1 MSIINKSVVVN
12 VEASYIETYLNQTG
26 FKRKDEE
33 AGIDIVDWVNS
44 LMESEKLNQKIFEE
58 FLFRELSMGKRKA
71 IRIYNIDSVKNIK
84 YPEDWLPILI
94 EKYAIDSLNF
104 SNILDTRVD
113 RENIRKIAAIHSDE
127 NEKGELVRIQI
138 LFVCFFQV
146 DEGNGIRDTW
156 GYIPVDIDFIKKQMT
171 LKAWNRQGVVDEN
184 YRAKGLMDH
193 IEHIMALTF
202 NVHIRQYMIRHKQV
216 LYQMSKGLV
225 DNIYNKVPAF
235 NQISELEKAIKE
247 FEQSALTTLP
257 LLHVIEDS
265 KGHRSIPKG
274 VMEVADELHKALER
288 LVIGDYFFDK
298 SFDEIWNM
306 GVDAIIARIKFNDS
320 ENVLTSLSGEESEK
334 PIFCTKTF
342 MYLKKSM
349 EDSKLV
355 EKLWVVKSRF
365 KGKLNVRYDASDE
378 RFLGILIRSGIR
390 YTEEDLETAL
400 EIYKKY
406 ESTIIR
412 RAATR
417 RKRNVS

>member
-146 DEGNGIRDTW
+146 DEGNGIRDTC